1 MPTTKD
7 TTNNSDDFQEDMPQ
21 VEMQSLSECSSGDLD
36 SELDSDIESE
46 YPDDIRL
53 LADTLISSQGEVI
66 ADVLAGLRDTLDGM
80 KETMDKIAKILYNK
94 M

>member
-1 MPTTKD
+1 MPST
-7 TTNNSDDFQEDMPQ
+7 SDDKNNEQPHV

-36 SELDSDIESE
+36 SELESDIESE

-53 LADTLISSQGEVI
+53 LADTLISTQGEVI
-66 ADVLAGLRDTLDGM
+66 ADVLSGLKDTLDGI
-80 KETMDKIAKILYNK
+80 KDILDKMARILYNK